1 MIIKER
7 RYIPENHEAQVGLKK
22 LRNDRVAPTTKSKT
36 KKPETIFM
44 LWSITAYQLQNK
56 SQVDNVLKV
65 KLL

>member
-36 KKPETIFM
+36 KKPETFFM
-44 LWSITAYQLQNK
+44 FSITAYQLQTN
-56 SQVDNVLKV
+56 LKWIMSL
-65 KLL
+65 K